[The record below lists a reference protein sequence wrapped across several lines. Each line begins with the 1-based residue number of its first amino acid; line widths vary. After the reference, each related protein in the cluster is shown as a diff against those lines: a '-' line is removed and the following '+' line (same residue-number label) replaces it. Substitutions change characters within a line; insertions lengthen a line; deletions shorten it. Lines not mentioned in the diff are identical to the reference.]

1 MRNDDLGCGGWIV
14 VAIILFFV
22 WKWYDGGGPW
32 TGWVYPEAS
41 DLSRSVQLGEFK
53 TFEQCQQVA
62 IDGLR
67 SLHAYD
73 GDYECGRRC
82 KFNPTYGMNVC
93 KETRK

>member
-22 WKWYDGGGPW
+22 WKWYDGSGAW
-32 TGWVYPEAS
+32 TGWVYPDAS
-41 DLSRSVQLGEFK
+41 DLTRSVRLGEFK
-53 TFEQCQQVA
+53 NFDQCQQAA
-62 IDGLR
+62 ISGLR
-67 SLHAYD
+67 SLRVED

-82 KFNPTYGMNVC
+82 KFNPTYGMDIC